1 MMQYVETSPVSLT
14 SGRFQNIGALNQQM
28 SLLSRFLFAQC
39 CPLLSL
45 CQSLGRA
52 VFEIVPL
59 DGAIPGFLQP

>member
-1 MMQYVETSPVSLT
+1 MMQYVDISPGSLS
-14 SGRFQNIGALNQQM
+14 SGRLQNITALNRQM
-28 SLLSRFLFAQC
+28 SLLSKVLFVQC